1 MVVSGWAAWPV
12 MAANHRD
19 ISVFVQAGHLF
30 VDTGRLLGPLKVTD
44 RVGYDGQFYYRM
56 AVAPFSFAAQAGGV
70 HFDAPAYRS
79 QRFLFP
85 LLAWLLSLGR
95 PAMAP
100 AALVAVNLMGIGV
113 IGFASLPLTRAL
125 RISPWAA
132 VAIVLWPG
140 FFVAL
145 THDTSEIV
153 AQAFLVTALLCYATG
168 RLPGYA
174 LLAMAATLTRETT
187 ALVFG
192 GILVHD
198 LLVAIRGGPKR
209 AAVLGLACLLPIVA
223 WHEALPVLW
232 RESGHEGVL
241 AHDFGWP
248 LLGAARVLVER
259 MSAISAARS
268 LRLAVPAIINAVG
281 TLAMLGF
288 CAAVASRVPACLRR
302 GGEHAALAI
311 AWVSV
316 AALMSLLTA
325 GDGPWTTPGEYC
337 RAFSE
342 CWVVGCLVL
351 CAGQPGWIGRRGWS
365 SLAIFSGGFWML
377 VMQFERW
384 GFGLHFRLL

>member
-153 AQAFLVTALLCYATG
+153 AQAFLVTALL
-168 RLPGYA
+168 
-174 LLAMAATLTRETT
+174 
-187 ALVFG
+187 
-192 GILVHD
+192 
-198 LLVAIRGGPKR
+198 
-209 AAVLGLACLLPIVA
+209 GLACLLPIVA
-223 WHEALPVLW
+223 WHAALPVLW

-365 SLAIFSGGFWML
+365 SLTIFSGGFWML
-377 VMQFERW
+377 VVQFERW